1 MIDNINKLINTL
13 KENIKNIH
21 LQDKNNHYNNSLN
34 NPKNVYKHQRTIKTL
49 HDNSLIKNT
58 SIQNNITI
66 SNNIQIQINRI
77 MEKLQKLEITNKDL
91 LYKILDRLTLD
102 KQKTFLNEIELL
114 IDILSSKDIEK
125 NYILK

>member
-1 MIDNINKLINTL
+1 
-13 KENIKNIH
+13 
-21 LQDKNNHYNNSLN
+21 
-34 NPKNVYKHQRTIKTL
+34 
-49 HDNSLIKNT
+49 
-58 SIQNNITI
+58 
-66 SNNIQIQINRI
+66 

-125 NYILK
+125 KITS